1 MRVFIGRGFFQ
12 SAAFSAS
19 MGLVIFHNK
28 LAATAMSQERNFPV
42 FRDAGVQLT
51 GAWDLSFDPKWDG
64 DNDCKLKFIK

>member
-1 MRVFIGRGFFQ
+1 
-12 SAAFSAS
+12 